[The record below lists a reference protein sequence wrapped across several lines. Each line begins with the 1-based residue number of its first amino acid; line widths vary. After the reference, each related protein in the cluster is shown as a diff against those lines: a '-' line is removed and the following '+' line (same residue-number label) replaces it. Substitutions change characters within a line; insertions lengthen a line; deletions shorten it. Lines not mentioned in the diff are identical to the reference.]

1 MPARASLAARWI
13 VRALGAWLVLFEACR
28 IVGHDFGAGPWFGKG
43 VHDVVLVTAS
53 CLCLARAVLVRRERA
68 AWSLIGLGL
77 LAWSLGEIY
86 YTLVIWDAESIP
98 IPSPADAGYLLFP
111 VLVFAGMATLLRA
124 RVRNAPRTLWVDG
137 LTAALAAAAISAA
150 VVFHAVLGSVGGKP
164 ISVATNLAYPLG
176 DLLLLGLVVAAF
188 ALNGWRLQRTWV
200 LLGLGIVTFWVA
212 DSLYLVFT
220 AGGTYEPGSVFDVG
234 WWAGIVLVARGAWTP
249 AETVGGTQRTGI
261 RMIALPTVFAAVG
274 LGLLVYA
281 AFRHVTPLAVVLA
294 GASLL
299 TVMLRLLLT
308 FRDYVTMLA
317 RSREESLSDS
327 LTGLGNRRALRLD
340 LEQTIETA
348 DERRPVV
355 LALFDLDG
363 FKHYNDSFGHPAGDA
378 LLARLGGQFAR
389 TLRGRGH
396 AYRMGGDEF
405 CALVE
410 PGPEIAEPI
419 VSAAATALS
428 ETGEGFAIGCSY
440 GVVTLPWEAT
450 TASDALGLAD
460 RRMYAQKR
468 DGRASASRQSKD
480 VLVQTLLERGA
491 ELGDH
496 HRAVAGYAERVA
508 RLFGL
513 DEDEVACIRHA
524 AELHDIG
531 KVAIPDDIL
540 DKPGPL
546 DESEWEFIRNHTIVG
561 ERIVAA
567 APALASVAG
576 LVRSTHE
583 HFDGGGYPDGSAG
596 RDIPLGARIIA
607 VCDSLDAM
615 TSERPYGRGLS
626 REEARAELRRCAGS
640 QFDPVVVDLLCA
652 VLDGIDPAPTGA
664 TTPPMRVGSHVA
676 G

>member
-1 MPARASLAARWI
+1 MPARASLIARWT
-13 VRALGAWLVLFEACR
+13 VRLLGAWLVVFEACR
-28 IVGHDFGAGPWFGKG
+28 IAGAGFADGPWFGKG
-43 VHDVVLVTAS
+43 VHDVVLVAAS
-53 CLCLARAVLVRRERA
+53 LLCLARAILVARERA
-68 AWSLIGLGL
+68 AWALIGLGL
-77 LAWSLGEIY
+77 LSWSLGEIY

-111 VLVFAGMATLLRA
+111 PLAFAGLATLLRA

-137 LTAALAAAAISAA
+137 LTAALAAAALSAA
-150 VVFHAVLGSVGGKP
+150 IVFHAVLGSVGGEP
-164 ISVATNLAYPLG
+164 MAVATNLAYPLG
-176 DLLLLGLVVAAF
+176 DLLLLGLVVGAF

-200 LLGLGIVTFWVA
+200 LLGLGIGTFWVA

-220 AGGTYEPGSVFDVG
+220 AQGTYEPGSVFDVG
-234 WWAGIVLVARGAWTP
+234 WWAGIVLVARAAWTP
-249 AETVGGTQRTGI
+249 AETGDAVQRAGI
-261 RMIALPTVFAAVG
+261 RLIALPTVFAAVG
-274 LGLLVYA
+274 LALLVFA
-281 AFRHVTPLAVVLA
+281 AFIHVTPLAVLLA
-294 GASLL
+294 GASLA
-299 TVMLRLLLT
+299 TVMVRLLLT
-308 FRDYVTMLA
+308 FRDYMAMLA

-340 LEQTIETA
+340 LEAALESSA
-348 DERRPVV
+348 DDDPVV

-378 LLARLGGQFAR
+378 LLARLGEQFAR
-389 TLRGRGH
+389 TLRGRGR

-410 PGPEIAEPI
+410 PGAEVAEPI
-419 VSAAATALS
+419 VAAAAAALS
-428 ETGEGFAIGCSY
+428 ESGEGFTIGCSY
-440 GVVTLPWEAT
+440 GVVTLPWEASG
-450 TASDALGLAD
+450 AADALGLAD

-496 HRAVAGYAERVA
+496 HRAVAGHAERVA

-513 DEDEVACIRHA
+513 DADEIARIRHA

-540 DKPGPL
+540 NKPGAL
-546 DESEWEFIRNHTIVG
+546 DEAEWEFVRSHTVVG

-567 APALASVAG
+567 APALAPVAA

-583 HFDGGGYPDGSAG
+583 HFDGSGYPDATAG
-596 RDIPLGARIIA
+596 RDIPLGARIVS
-607 VCDSLDAM
+607 VCDAYDAM
-615 TSERPYGRGLS
+615 ISERPYGDGLS
-626 REEARAELRRCAGS
+626 PAEARAELRRCAGA
-640 QFDPVVVDLLCA
+640 QFDPVVVDLLGA
-652 VLDGIDPAPTGA
+652 VLDGIDAAPDLHADPAI
-664 TTPPMRVGSHVA
+664 RVA
-676 G
+676 APQTR